1 MSKMFTIFLV
11 IGLALLAAC
20 TPAVSQSGE
29 KPQDLP
35 LLDSWTGDYPVAAL
49 DQLPAGQQQNHL
61 GYIGDEATFAA
72 VWKAYMPAEPVPT
85 VDFALNLVVF
95 SRNVEYYNRTNIL
108 KVALGPDGVVEVLAI
123 ETMSAMP
130 VKEKAAMAMAVIP
143 RAGVVRIRTGE
154 KTSIAVD

>member
-1 MSKMFTIFLV
+1 MSKMITILFV

-20 TPAVSQSGE
+20 TPAVSQTNGE
-29 KPQDLP
+29 PQNLP
-35 LLDSWTGDYPVAAL
+35 LIDVWTGDYPVAAL
-49 DQLPAGQQQNHL
+49 AQLPAGQEQNRI

-85 VDFALNLVVF
+85 VDFVQNLVVF

-108 KVALGPDGVVEVLAI
+108 KVVLDADGVVEVLAM

-143 RAGVVRIRTGE
+143 RAGIVRIRTGE
-154 KTSIAVD
+154 TTSVKVD